1 MDDSRL
7 TASMITM
14 TRRNGLTVLSV
25 VYEID
30 GEFFV
35 WVFEPKRRMAVR
47 FAVMRMV
54 LNKSVYFTWNDAVKV
69 YQLVNMAIA
78 RSEKGNE

>member
-1 MDDSRL
+1 M
-7 TASMITM
+7 
-14 TRRNGLTVLSV
+14 LSV

-35 WVFEPKRRMAVR
+35 WVFEPSRKMSVR
-47 FAVMRMV
+47 FAVMKMV
-54 LNKSVYFTWNDAVKV
+54 LNKSVHFTWNDAVNV

-78 RSEKGNE
+78 QSEMGK